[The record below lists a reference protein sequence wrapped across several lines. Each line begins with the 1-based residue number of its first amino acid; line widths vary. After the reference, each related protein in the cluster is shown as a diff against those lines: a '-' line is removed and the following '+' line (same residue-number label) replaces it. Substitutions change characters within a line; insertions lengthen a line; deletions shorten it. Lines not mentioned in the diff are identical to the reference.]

1 MKTIKEALEDFDEEF
16 RTNPMSA
23 DNPDHWAY
31 SGSNQRLRPSGMGAQ
46 EIDDDEDNEFDL
58 SEPDEEEDGYPNEI
72 PVDDD
77 NICTHCGCSNDDHA
91 VDCRY
96 NRELDDDMSPD
107 ACEECGG
114 NIVGGECTSC
124 GKATSKY
131 DINED
136 GPVGYEGHE
145 VEKEVIEEADD
156 FGTTANRTET
166 ELPADYE
173 TCGDCGFD
181 HDYEYEE
188 AAKWHT
194 ENPVS
199 YDELQET
206 FSFDRFMDNILL
218 TETRTIQCQPDS
230 PQRIRQARRQER
242 PLGRTRYAR

>member
-16 RTNPMSA
+16 RANPVSA

-46 EIDDDEDNEFDL
+46 EIDDRDEFEVVKDEDNEFDL
-58 SEPDEEEDGYPNEI
+58 SEPDEEEDGWPNEI
-72 PVDDD
+72 PV
-77 NICTHCGCSNDDHA
+77 
-91 VDCRY
+91 
-96 NRELDDDMSPD
+96 DDMSPD

-181 HDYEYEE
+181 HGYEYEE

-194 ENPVS
+194 ENPGS
-199 YDELQET
+199 YDGLQET

-218 TETRTIQCQPDS
+218 TETRTIQYQPDS
-230 PQRIRQARRQER
+230 PQRERQARRQER
-242 PLGRTRYAR
+242 PLGRTRYVR